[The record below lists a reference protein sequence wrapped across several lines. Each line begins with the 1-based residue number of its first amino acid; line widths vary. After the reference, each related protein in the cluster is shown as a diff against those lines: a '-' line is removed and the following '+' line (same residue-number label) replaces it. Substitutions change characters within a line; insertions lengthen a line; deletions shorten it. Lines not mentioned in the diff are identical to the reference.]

1 MCSKTAFL
9 PEVLLGCN
17 SGARLEPVSTVFLT
31 LGLCFSP
38 EELVSNVA
46 ASPPDLA
53 SSGLWLFPYVEFFS
67 RKGHYPHRRD
77 SQEHTTGWEGAFQ
90 KASLK
95 EFAATRREQDL
106 VGYISFGML

>member
-53 SSGLWLFPYVEFFS
+53 SVGSGCSHMLNSFQGKDTTPTEGIHKSTLQAGKVLS
-67 RKGHYPHRRD
+67 RKR
-77 SQEHTTGWEGAFQ
+77 A
-90 KASLK
+90 
-95 EFAATRREQDL
+95 
-106 VGYISFGML
+106 